1 MKELSCDYFCITAG
15 HFKLL
20 FSQFYEFGYSSSIT
34 LEVMMEGIEFCGR
47 NPTAHAFSFGV
58 GQLEKCSP
66 RLIH

>member
-34 LEVMMEGIEFCGR
+34 LEVMMEGIGFCGR
-47 NPTAHAFSFGV
+47 NAQCVFIWYGAV
-58 GQLEKCSP
+58 
-66 RLIH
+66 R